1 MKDKKDLEKIL
12 KVLANRRRLA
22 IIKYLKDTRGAPVG
36 EIAGEINLS
45 FRSTSKHLSILF
57 SANLVDKDSKRTQ
70 VFYKLSDDYNIIIKQ
85 IVSAL

>member
-22 IIKYLKDTRGAPVG
+22 IIKYLKDSKQASVG
-36 EIAGEINLS
+36 DISGEINLS

-70 VFYKLSDDYNIIIKQ
+70 VFYKLSDDYNTIIKHT
-85 IVSAL
+85 VSML

>member
-36 EIAGEINLS
+36 EIAREINLS

-57 SANLVDKDSKRTQ
+57 SANLVDKDQNNKQ
-70 VFYKLSDDYNIIIKQ
+70 VFYKLSSDYDNIIKRV
-85 IVSAL
+85 VSGL